1 MFNKNDIVIHD
12 RGYFSYMVLYNL
24 HKLNVYPIFRM
35 KKSNQYVK
43 QLLKSKSYD
52 KTYTVYY
59 DDNTKI
65 KLRIIK
71 YTIDNETY
79 YIGTTLL
86 ETNFTIDVLKDLYK
100 KRWSIE
106 EYFKFIKYSMS
117 FKDFHSKSEKLIKQ
131 EIYVHNICIILTRT
145 LEEMYKKY
153 YKPNMEDKNSNF
165 KNNVDKVVNKILINI
180 LYGSNSNWN
189 KINRVLKILF
199 NYLIKIINNRVYNRI
214 SITPPSKWYC
224 IKGVSNAS

>member
-43 QLLKSKSYD
+43 QLLKSKSND

-71 YTIDNETY
+71 YTVNNETY

-86 ETNFTIDVLKDLYK
+86 EKQFTINVLKDLYK
-100 KRWSIE
+100 K
-106 EYFKFIKYSMS
+106 
-117 FKDFHSKSEKLIKQ
+117 DGL
-131 EIYVHNICIILTRT
+131 
-145 LEEMYKKY
+145 
-153 YKPNMEDKNSNF
+153 
-165 KNNVDKVVNKILINI
+165 
-180 LYGSNSNWN
+180 
-189 KINRVLKILF
+189 
-199 NYLIKIINNRVYNRI
+199 
-214 SITPPSKWYC
+214 
-224 IKGVSNAS
+224 